1 MKTNVKLT
9 VLFDNNSL
17 QNNLQT
23 DWGFSCLVE
32 FANAKL
38 LFDTGDN
45 GKILLTNMEK
55 LGIDPKSIDIVFLS
69 HFHHDHT
76 GGLKDF
82 LQMNSKVKVYFPQSF
97 PQEIVD
103 VIYNSGAEPV
113 PVSGSIEIIPNI
125 FSLGEID
132 GKIPEQS
139 LALAS
144 DKGLVVVTG
153 CAHPGIL
160 EILKQAK
167 NKFPHNLISLV
178 IGGFHLYKLSE
189 KEASKIVTDI
199 YEMDVLR
206 VAPTHCTGETAR
218 KLFYNQ
224 FGDNYQEIGLGKILE
239 IN

>member
-1 MKTNVKLT
+1 MKTNIRLT
-9 VLFDNNSL
+9 VLYDNNPL
-17 QNNLQT
+17 INNLQT
-23 DWGFSCLVE
+23 DWGFSCLLE
-32 FANAKL
+32 FANTKL

-45 GKILLTNMEK
+45 GKILLNNMEK

-139 LALAS
+139 LALVS

-153 CAHPGIL
+153 CAHPGIITIL
-160 EILKQAK
+160 EKAK
-167 NKFPHNLISLV
+167 TKFSHESIYMV
-178 IGGFHLYKLSE
+178 IGGFHLHKTNANEINDVVHQLF
-189 KEASKIVTDI
+189 KMDIVN
-199 YEMDVLR
+199 L
-206 VAPTHCTGETAR
+206 APTHCSGREAR
-218 KLFYNQ
+218 IMFEEVFDKGYV
-224 FGDNYQEIGLGKILE
+224 EIGVGKVVE
-239 IN
+239 IY